1 MKLGILSRR
10 VYLYTTK
17 RLYDAA
23 RKRGHSVRV
32 IDPLGCY
39 MNITSRSPSIHYK
52 GENVGTFDAVI
63 PRIGSSFSFYGT
75 AVVRQFEMANVF
87 TVNNSVG
94 IGRARDKLWSLQ
106 LLAREG
112 IGMPVTGMAH
122 ATRYTEDLI
131 DLVGGAPV
139 VVKLL
144 EGTQGIGVVLAE
156 TRNAAQSVIEAF
168 RGLKQNILVQQYV
181 SESNGSDIRC
191 FIIGNRVAG
200 AMIRTSSDGDFR
212 SNLHRGG
219 IGKPVQLTSEEE
231 ETAIRA
237 ARIIG
242 LSVAGVDLLRSEKGP
257 MVIEVN
263 ASPGLEGI
271 EQVMKKDI
279 ADEIIAFIEEK
290 IEEKRGESRG
300 SSL

>member
-112 IGMPVTGMAH
+112 IGMPVTVMSPA
-122 ATRYTEDLI
+122 
-131 DLVGGAPV
+131 
-139 VVKLL
+139 
-144 EGTQGIGVVLAE
+144 GTP
-156 TRNAAQSVIEAF
+156 
-168 RGLKQNILVQQYV
+168 QY
-181 SESNGSDIRC
+181 
-191 FIIGNRVAG
+191 
-200 AMIRTSSDGDFR
+200 
-212 SNLHRGG
+212 
-219 IGKPVQLTSEEE
+219 
-231 ETAIRA
+231 
-237 ARIIG
+237 
-242 LSVAGVDLLRSEKGP
+242 
-257 MVIEVN
+257 
-263 ASPGLEGI
+263 
-271 EQVMKKDI
+271 
-279 ADEIIAFIEEK
+279 
-290 IEEKRGESRG
+290 SR
-300 SSL
+300 